1 VTDGERDGVDRD
13 RVDPDQAERWAAA
26 PPADPDD
33 RQLLSTPTRQSPIA
47 VVFIALRFLRNLGAV
62 NIVFALVVLGSGR
75 LPFALLGVGVAASVV
90 LLAYT
95 VAAWWRFVFT
105 IEADELLVAKGVVA
119 QERLTIPLDR
129 VQSVSINQRFLHRL
143 IGLVSVTVETAGS
156 SDAELEIDAV
166 DRGRAEA
173 LQRLAAGHR
182 RVPPPPPVPAGAH
195 GPVPPD
201 VQPLPPGSGAEDW
214 PPPVVGV
221 PIVEQTLVARTPIEL
236 VKVGLARWPWAGLA
250 ALAPL
255 FVVAGELGDLLP
267 IDIDG
272 EQIIEDNLPDEVG
285 RALVLTVIGF
295 VLVGLV
301 VGAVLGVVLQV
312 VQRLVTDW
320 DLRLT
325 RNSSGLRRTAG
336 LLSRTSRASTLNRIQ
351 AMRIDETPM
360 QRLFGIRRLAL
371 PTIGE
376 GDLVIPGATADEVV
390 RIRAEVFG
398 EVPPP
403 PLDRRISPL
412 AVFLAVRN
420 RVLGTIP
427 LTILAV
433 ATVGWWGLGVLAAIP
448 LGWLTARRQWRLRR
462 WGITDDRVGELLEL
476 INRQTAEIE
485 LIKAQTVTVSQSF
498 FERRRGLATVA
509 VTTAEGHLA
518 VPLIPLDEAMAARD
532 LALFRVETDR
542 RAWM

>member
-1 VTDGERDGVDRD
+1 MTDGERDGV
-13 RVDPDQAERWAAA
+13 ERWAEAT
-26 PPADPDD
+26 PADPDD
-33 RQLLSTPTRQSPIA
+33 RQLLSTPTRQSPVA

-75 LPFALLGVGVAASVV
+75 LPFALLGVGVAGSVV

-182 RVPPPPPVPAGAH
+182 RVPPPPTPSAPAGAP
-195 GPVPPD
+195 GSVPLAGPPD
-201 VQPLPPGSGAEDW
+201 GQPPAPGIGADGW
-214 PPPVVGV
+214 PPPVVGD

-267 IDIDG
+267 VDIDG
-272 EQIIEDNLPDEVG
+272 EQLIEDNLPDEVG
-285 RALVLTVIGF
+285 RALVLAVIGLA
-295 VLVGLV
+295 LVGIV
-301 VGAVLGVVLQV
+301 IGAVLGVILQV

-325 RNSSGLRRTAG
+325 RNASGLRRTAG

-376 GDLVIPGATADEVV
+376 GDLVIPGATADEVT

-398 EVPPP
+398 DAPPP
-403 PLDRRISPL
+403 PLDRTISPL

-427 LTILAV
+427 LTALAV
-433 ATVGWWGLGVLAAIP
+433 ATIGWWGLAVLAAIP

-462 WGITDDRVGELLEL
+462 WGITDDRVAELLEL

-485 LIKAQTVTVSQSF
+485 LIKAQTVTVRQSF

-518 VPLIPLDEAMAARD
+518 VPLIPIEEAKAARD

>member
-1 VTDGERDGVDRD
+1 M
-13 RVDPDQAERWAAA
+13 
-26 PPADPDD
+26 
-33 RQLLSTPTRQSPIA
+33 
-47 VVFIALRFLRNLGAV
+47 
-62 NIVFALVVLGSGR
+62 
-75 LPFALLGVGVAASVV
+75 
-90 LLAYT
+90 
-95 VAAWWRFVFT
+95 
-105 IEADELLVAKGVVA
+105 AKGVVA

-129 VQSVSINQRFLHRL
+129 IQSVSINQRFLHRL

-182 RVPPPPPVPAGAH
+182 RVPPPPTGGPASVPLGLPS
-195 GPVPPD
+195 GGQPP
-201 VQPLPPGSGAEDW
+201 PPGTGADGS
-214 PPPVVGV
+214 PPVVGA
-221 PIVEQTLVARTPIEL
+221 PIVEQTLVSRTPIEL
-236 VKVGLARWPWAGLA
+236 VKIGLARWPWAGLA

-272 EQIIEDNLPDEVG
+272 DELIEDNLPDEVG
-285 RALVLTVIGF
+285 QALVLAVIGF

-301 VGAVLGVVLQV
+301 VGAVLGVILQV
-312 VQRLVTDW
+312 IQRLVTDW

-325 RNSSGLRRTAG
+325 RNASGLRRTAG

-376 GDLVIPGATADEVV
+376 GDLVIPGATVEEVA

-398 EVPPP
+398 EAPPP

-412 AVFLAVRN
+412 AVFLDVRN
-420 RVLGTIP
+420 RVLVTIP
-427 LTILAV
+427 LTALAV
-433 ATVGWWGLGVLAAIP
+433 ATVGWWGLAVLAVVP

-462 WGITDDRVGELLEL
+462 WGITDDRVAERLEL

-485 LIKAQTVTVSQSF
+485 LIKAQTVTVRQSF

-509 VTTAEGHLA
+509 VSTAEGHLA
-518 VPLIPLDEAMAARD
+518 VPLIPVDEAKAARD

>member
-1 VTDGERDGVDRD
+1 MTDG
-13 RVDPDQAERWAAA
+13 DPDGAEWRVGAT
-26 PPADPDD
+26 PADPDD

-62 NIVFALVVLGSGR
+62 NIVFALVVVGSGR
-75 LPFALLGVGVAASVV
+75 LPFALLGVGVAGTVV

-119 QERLTIPLDR
+119 HERLTIPLDR

-182 RVPPPPPVPAGAH
+182 RVPPPPSAPGGVPGPVPAG
-195 GPVPPD
+195 GGVDLQPP
-201 VQPLPPGSGAEDW
+201 PPGVGAESW
-214 PPPVVGV
+214 PPPVVAP

-236 VKVGLARWPWAGLA
+236 VKIGLARWPWAGLA

-255 FVVAGELGDLLP
+255 FVVAGELGDLVP

-272 EQIIEDNLPDEVG
+272 EQLIEDNLPDEVG
-285 RALVLTVIGF
+285 RALVLAVIGF
-295 VLVGLV
+295 VLAGLV
-301 VGAVLGVVLQV
+301 IGAVLGVILQV

-325 RNSSGLRRTAG
+325 RNASGLRRTAG

-376 GDLVIPGATADEVV
+376 GDLVIPGATTEEVA

-398 EVPPP
+398 DAPPA

-412 AVFLAVRN
+412 AIFLAVRN
-420 RVLGTIP
+420 RVLVTIP
-427 LTILAV
+427 LTVLAV
-433 ATVGWWGLGVLAAIP
+433 ATVGWWGLAVLAAIP

-462 WGITDDRVGELLEL
+462 WGITDDRVAELLEL

-485 LIKAQTVTVSQSF
+485 LVKAQTVTVSQSF

-509 VTTAEGHLA
+509 VTTAEGYLA
-518 VPLIPLDEAMAARD
+518 VPLIPLEEAMAARD